1 MSDPFIEEIYCS
13 KDCGVRSLGK
23 VWIERGVCRIN
34 EKLRTTEYI
43 DRIANFLVRP
53 PMINEVMLRT
63 SPACTLLVWP
73 LNLSANIKNMGEKRA
88 PSQTKSLQTR

>member
-1 MSDPFIEEIYCS
+1 MTSDPLIEEIYCS

-43 DRIANFLVRP
+43 DRIANFLV
-53 PMINEVMLRT
+53 
-63 SPACTLLVWP
+63 
-73 LNLSANIKNMGEKRA
+73 
-88 PSQTKSLQTR
+88 